1 MAIMKNLVYI
11 FLVEYF
17 KFWAKIRLFFWRP
30 TIIGFTGS
38 MGKTSFLYIL
48 DSIFTAANL
57 NHKSSF
63 KANSEIGLPLNILNL
78 PAPSSPFVW
87 LKNLSLAPLKIIPFQ
102 KPNFYL
108 AEMAIDSTRYPKNMD
123 FLLSIFV
130 PDIAV
135 GLDVSLMHSLQINQE
150 TGFNNEDQIL
160 STIAFHKAKLLITTL
175 KKGGWVIYNHDNSYL
190 TTQIQSFL
198 ALNPQYQSK
207 TLSVS
212 LTNPKS
218 DIYVQT
224 QLKNQTFIV
233 QFTYANQNYTFT
245 VPHLAL
251 FPEYGRLIASA
262 AVIALKHHVTPA
274 QIQQGLHNLKLPGR
288 FSVFEGIKNTIILD
302 SSYNAPYQA
311 MIKMINHF
319 YHLFPSHPKI
329 LVLGEMRELGPLSHK
344 KHQELAQMI
353 AKLDFKHLFVVGD
366 QMKKVFLPFLLKVN
380 PKLKHHV
387 THFDSSQKLGR
398 HLANFIK
405 GGEAIFIKGSQN
417 TIFLEE
423 AIKPLLKNRSDIKYL
438 VRQSPDWIKRKHK
451 FFAPHANQ

>member
-1 MAIMKNLVYI
+1 MHTLKNLVYTL
-11 FLVEYF
+11 LVEYF
-17 KFWAKIRLFFWRP
+17 KFWAKIRLFFWHP

-38 MGKTSFLYIL
+38 LGKTSFLYIL

-78 PAPSSPFVW
+78 AAPSSPFIW
-87 LKNLSLAPLKIIPFQ
+87 LKNFLLAPFKIIPFQ

-135 GLDVSLMHSLQINQE
+135 GLDVALMHSLQINQE

-160 STIAFHKAKLLITTL
+160 STIAFHKTKLLIATL
-175 KKGGWVIYNHDNSYL
+175 KKGGWIIYNQDNSYL
-190 TTQIQSFL
+190 TAQIQSFL
-198 ALNPQYQSK
+198 THNPQYRPK

-212 LTNPKS
+212 LTNPQS

-233 QFTYANQNYTFT
+233 QFTYTDQNYTFK

-251 FPEYGRLIASA
+251 FPEYGRLIAAA
-262 AVIALKHHVTPA
+262 AVIALKHHVPPKK
-274 QIQQGLHNLKLPGR
+274 IQQGLNNLKLPGR
-288 FSVFEGIKNTIILD
+288 FSVFPGIKNTIILD

-311 MIKMINHF
+311 MVKMINHF
-319 YHLFPSHPKI
+319 YHLFPSRSKI
-329 LVLGEMRELGPLSHK
+329 LILGEMRELGPLSTQ
-344 KHQELAQMI
+344 KHQELAQMV
-353 AKLDFKHLFVVGD
+353 AKLDFKHLFLIGD
-366 QMKKVFLPFLLKVN
+366 QMKKVFLPFLLKTN
-380 PKLKHHV
+380 PQLKDHI
-387 THFDSSQKLGR
+387 TYFSSSQKLGR
-398 HLANFIK
+398 HLVNFIK
-405 GGEAIFIKGSQN
+405 GGEAIFVKGSQN

-423 AIKPLLKNRSDIKYL
+423 AIKPLLKNPSDVKYL
-438 VRQSPDWIKRKHK
+438 VRQSPDWLKRKK
-451 FFAPHANQ
+451 RFFTTLDF